1 MLTYQN
7 QYSIISNRENLTFY
21 TPTNDNKS
29 LKMSLEN
36 IRL

>member
-7 QYSIISNRENLTFY
+7 QYSNIEFLTFY
-21 TPTNDNKS
+21 TPTYDNRS
-29 LKMSLEN
+29 LIMSLEN